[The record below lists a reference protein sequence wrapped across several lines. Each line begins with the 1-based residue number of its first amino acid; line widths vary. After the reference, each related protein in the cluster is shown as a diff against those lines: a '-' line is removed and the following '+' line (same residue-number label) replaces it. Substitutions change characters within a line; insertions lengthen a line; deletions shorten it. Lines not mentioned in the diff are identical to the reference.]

1 MHGTLRVKI
10 SRSRLSKIFH
20 FVKNVRN
27 CQETKKMHQISG
39 NVRKCS
45 SYYVFAG
52 SCQKYGSQCLYILKP
67 LIITAVP

>member
-1 MHGTLRVKI
+1 
-10 SRSRLSKIFH
+10 
-20 FVKNVRN
+20 
-27 CQETKKMHQISG
+27 MHQISG

-67 LIITAVP
+67 LIITAVPWNIHPGAGLKAYIFFITGILFHVKI